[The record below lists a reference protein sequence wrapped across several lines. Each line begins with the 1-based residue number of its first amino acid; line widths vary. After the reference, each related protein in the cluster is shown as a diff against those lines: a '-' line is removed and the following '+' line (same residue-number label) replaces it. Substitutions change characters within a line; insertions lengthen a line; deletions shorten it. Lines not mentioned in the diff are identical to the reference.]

1 MLPGIC
7 ASVSPGA
14 MASVRSAPTARAA
27 PAPAVKAAAQ
37 PAAEKAGAD
46 DLDDAEIGALTIEE
60 ALAKFNASRPLRE
73 IFGERFVDALT
84 AVKEAEFE
92 AYNRVI
98 SSWERENLLL
108 NV

>member
-1 MLPGIC
+1 MTMRLEANDPIKGSAYRLAFTLPRHQ
-7 ASVSPGA
+7 S
-14 MASVRSAPTARAA
+14 
-27 PAPAVKAAAQ
+27 
-37 PAAEKAGAD
+37 
-46 DLDDAEIGALTIEE
+46 E